1 MWLGRTMARPYRW
14 RKVATGGRFRQV
26 AVQGDEVSHPH
37 TAGTSGT
44 TCVVLTKIVPLR
56 GTDSLHTLWLGR
68 TMARP
73 NRWRKVAIWGR
84 FRQVAEQGGEGL
96 LRERKYWSI

>member
-56 GTDSLHTLWLGR
+56 GTDSLQSLWLGR

-73 NRWRKVAIWGR
+73 YRVERGCYGSANIGR
-84 FRQVAEQGGEGL
+84 FEMREG
-96 LRERKYWSI
+96 I